1 MSGPRRP
8 MAVNLAS
15 GSKHWTKDEVEQ
27 RQAQEAQVPKPV
39 KLTCPGWLCPEA
51 KKLFRGYAKEL
62 LGSTLPVSRLDTGTL
77 ARLCDAEALYA
88 KAAEKRDA
96 AFETDDE
103 GFALWMKTMAS
114 CEKIARG
121 AANDLGCTISSR
133 CRMVVPKAETDE
145 EENPLERLRLLREGV
160 V

>member
-8 MAVNLAS
+8 MSVNLAS

-27 RQAQEAQVPKPV
+27 RQTQEAQVPKPV

-88 KAAEKRDA
+88 KAAEARDA
-96 AFETDDE
+96 AFGTDDE
-103 GFALWMKTMAS
+103 GFVFWLKTTTT